1 MKTSKQVKKVETQ
14 PIINKLLYWS
24 IFVFIVKLIT
34 ISNISS
40 VNFQFSDG
48 RIFQIDNIWLGADGG
63 NYLKGYEAILKDGI
77 FSSEPVLNYWPAG
90 YPLLM
95 FLLSLL
101 GKSWVL
107 TTLSI
112 LQSVVFSYACFFFCR
127 QLLNTRL
134 RKIAFF
140 VFIIII
146 FNPTLTLSSL
156 VIGYESLVASGIL
169 ISIGLILKDI
179 NEKNNSKLKTY
190 LVLYSLI
197 SGFIIFMQPR
207 FIISCILTSVI
218 WLVYRLGPRL
228 GSISIIASLVITL
241 ILPASLI
248 YRNNIANGITS
259 ISTNLGN
266 TMNIGAGENASGGY
280 QNDAKGVDCTTS
292 GSISQQDS
300 QKVKCVLTWYLQ
312 NPVKSLQLFYNKSIY
327 FWSPWSGPLVEGT
340 MVRNPWLKI
349 NPIINIT
356 ANEDGFNLVYG
367 NFGKIVS
374 WLWMLSGLG
383 LLVLGFRRVWILG
396 KSERVLAGISGS
408 VILSNWLITLVTIGD
423 HRFRLPIMGITLFI
437 QAIGLASIFKGKSF
451 DLAPKPAL
459 R

>member
-1 MKTSKQVKKVETQ
+1 MKIAKQVKKVEIQ

-24 IFVFIVKLIT
+24 IFVFIVKLII

-112 LQSVVFSYACFFFCR
+112 LQSVIFSYACFFFCR

-197 SGFIIFMQPR
+197 SGFIMFMQPR

-356 ANEDGFNLVYG
+356 SNEDGFNLVYG
-367 NFGKIVS
+367 NFGKVVS

-396 KSERVLAGISGS
+396 KTERVLVWISGS
-408 VILSNWLITLVTIGD
+408 VILSNWFITLVTIGD

-437 QAIGLASIFKGKSF
+437 QAVGLASIFKGKSF

>member
-1 MKTSKQVKKVETQ
+1 MKIAKQVKKVETQ
-14 PIINKLLYWS
+14 PIIKKLLYWS
-24 IFVFIVKLIT
+24 VFVFILKLI
-34 ISNISS
+34 IIFNIST
-40 VNFQFSDG
+40 VNFQFTDG

-95 FLLSLL
+95 FLISLL

-112 LQSVVFSYACFFFCR
+112 LQSVIFSYACFFFCR

-197 SGFIIFMQPR
+197 SGFIMFMQPR

-367 NFGKIVS
+367 NFGKVVS

-437 QAIGLASIFKGKSF
+437 QAVGLASIFKGKTF

>member
-1 MKTSKQVKKVETQ
+1 MKITKQVKKVETQ

-24 IFVFIVKLIT
+24 VFVFILKLIIIKNIT
-34 ISNISS
+34 QVSFNLSN
-40 VNFQFSDG
+40 G
-48 RIFQIDNIWLGADGG
+48 RILKIDNIWLGADGE
-63 NYLKGYEAILKDGI
+63 NYLKGYEAMLKDGI
-77 FSSEPVLNYWPAG
+77 FSSEPILNYWPAG
-90 YPLLM
+90 YPILIL
-95 FLLSLL
+95 FLSLL

-112 LQSVVFSYACFFFCR
+112 LQSVIFSYACFFFCR

-134 RKIAFF
+134 RKIVFF

-179 NEKNNSKLKTY
+179 NEKNNSNLKTY
-190 LVLYSLI
+190 LVLYSLT

-228 GSISIIASLVITL
+228 GSISIIASLIITL

-266 TMNIGAGENASGGY
+266 TMNIGSGENASGGY

-356 ANEDGFNLVYG
+356 SNEDGFNLVYG
-367 NFGKIVS
+367 NFGKAVS

-383 LLVLGFRRVWILG
+383 LLILGFRRVWILG
-396 KSERVLAGISGS
+396 KTERVLVWISGS
-408 VILSNWLITLVTIGD
+408 VILSNWFITLVTIGD

-437 QAIGLASIFKGKSF
+437 QAVGLASIFKGKSF

>member
-1 MKTSKQVKKVETQ
+1 MKIAKQVKKVETQ

-112 LQSVVFSYACFFFCR
+112 LQSVIFSYACFFFCR

-197 SGFIIFMQPR
+197 SGFIMFMQPR

-218 WLVYRLGPRL
+218 WLIYRLGPRL

-367 NFGKIVS
+367 NFGKVVS

-396 KSERVLAGISGS
+396 KAERVLAGISGS

>member
-1 MKTSKQVKKVETQ
+1 
-14 PIINKLLYWS
+14 
-24 IFVFIVKLIT
+24 
-34 ISNISS
+34 
-40 VNFQFSDG
+40 
-48 RIFQIDNIWLGADGG
+48 
-63 NYLKGYEAILKDGI
+63 
-77 FSSEPVLNYWPAG
+77 
-90 YPLLM
+90 
-95 FLLSLL
+95 
-101 GKSWVL
+101 
-107 TTLSI
+107 
-112 LQSVVFSYACFFFCR
+112 
-127 QLLNTRL
+127 
-134 RKIAFF
+134 
-140 VFIIII
+140 
-146 FNPTLTLSSL
+146 
-156 VIGYESLVASGIL
+156 VASGIL

-228 GSISIIASLVITL
+228 GSISIIASLIITL

-292 GSISQQDS
+292 GSISQQDT

-312 NPVKSLQLFYNKSIY
+312 NPIKSLQLFYNKSIY
-327 FWSPWSGPLVEGT
+327 FWSPWVGPLAEGT
-340 MVRNPWLKI
+340 MARNPWLKI
-349 NPIINIT
+349 NPIVDIT
-356 ANEDGFNLVYG
+356 SNEDGFNLVYG
-367 NFGKIVS
+367 NFGKAVS

-383 LLVLGFRRVWILG
+383 LLILGFRRVWILG
-396 KSERVLAGISGS
+396 KTERVLVWISGS
-408 VILSNWLITLVTIGD
+408 VILSNWFITLVTIGD

-437 QAIGLASIFKGKSF
+437 QAVGLASIFKGKSF

>member
-1 MKTSKQVKKVETQ
+1 
-14 PIINKLLYWS
+14 LLYWS

-179 NEKNNSKLKTY
+179 NEKNNSKLKKY

-228 GSISIIASLVITL
+228 GSISIIASLIITL

-356 ANEDGFNLVYG
+356 SNEDGFNLVYG
-367 NFGKIVS
+367 NFGKIIS

-383 LLVLGFRRVWILG
+383 LLALGFRRIWILG
-396 KSERVLAGISGS
+396 EAERVLVGISGS

-437 QAIGLASIFKGKSF
+437 QAVGLVSIFKGKSF

>member
-1 MKTSKQVKKVETQ
+1 MKIAKQVKKVETQ

-24 IFVFIVKLIT
+24 IFVFIVKLIV

-63 NYLKGYEAILKDGI
+63 NYLKGYEAMLKDGI

-90 YPLLM
+90 YPLLIL
-95 FLLSLL
+95 LLSLL

-112 LQSVVFSYACFFFCR
+112 LQSVIFSYACFFFCR
-127 QLLNTRL
+127 QLLNTQL

-140 VFIIII
+140 VIIIII

-228 GSISIIASLVITL
+228 GSISIIASLIITL

-356 ANEDGFNLVYG
+356 SNEDGFNLVYG
-367 NFGKIVS
+367 NFGKLVS

-383 LLVLGFRRVWILG
+383 LLILGFRRVWILG
-396 KSERVLAGISGS
+396 KAERVLVAISGS

-437 QAIGLASIFKGKSF
+437 QAVGLDSIFKGKSF
-451 DLAPKPAL
+451 DLVPKPAL

>member
-1 MKTSKQVKKVETQ
+1 
-14 PIINKLLYWS
+14 
-24 IFVFIVKLIT
+24 LIL
-34 ISNISS
+34 
-40 VNFQFSDG
+40 F
-48 RIFQIDNIWLGADGG
+48 
-63 NYLKGYEAILKDGI
+63 
-77 FSSEPVLNYWPAG
+77 
-90 YPLLM
+90 
-95 FLLSLL
+95 LSLL

-112 LQSVVFSYACFFFCR
+112 LQSVIFSYACFFFCR

-134 RKIAFF
+134 RKIVFF

-179 NEKNNSKLKTY
+179 NEKNNSNLKTY

-228 GSISIIASLVITL
+228 GSISIIASLIITL

-292 GSISQQDS
+292 GSISQQDT

-312 NPVKSLQLFYNKSIY
+312 NPIKSLQLFYNKSIY
-327 FWSPWSGPLVEGT
+327 FWSPWVGPLAEGT
-340 MVRNPWLKI
+340 MARNPWLKI
-349 NPIINIT
+349 NPIVDIT
-356 ANEDGFNLVYG
+356 SNEDGFNLVYG
-367 NFGKIVS
+367 NFGKAVS

-383 LLVLGFRRVWILG
+383 LLILGFRRVWILG
-396 KSERVLAGISGS
+396 KTERVLVWISGS
-408 VILSNWLITLVTIGD
+408 VILSNWFITLVTIGD

-437 QAIGLASIFKGKSF
+437 QAVGLASIFKGKSF

>member
-1 MKTSKQVKKVETQ
+1 MKIAKQVKKVETQ

-48 RIFQIDNIWLGADGG
+48 RIFKIDNIWLGADGG

-112 LQSVVFSYACFFFCR
+112 LQSVIFSYACFFFCR

-197 SGFIIFMQPR
+197 SGFIMFMQPR

-300 QKVKCVLTWYLQ
+300 QKVKCVLAWYLQ

-367 NFGKIVS
+367 NFGKVVS

>member
-1 MKTSKQVKKVETQ
+1 MKIIKQVKKLETQ

-24 IFVFIVKLIT
+24 IFVLILKLIV
-34 ISNISS
+34 ILNIAQ
-40 VNFQFSDG
+40 VNFNLSDG
-48 RIFQIDNIWLGADGG
+48 RILQIDNIWLGADGE
-63 NYLKGYEAILKDGI
+63 NYLKGYQAMLKDGI
-77 FSSEPVLNYWPAG
+77 FSSEPILNYWPAG
-90 YPLLM
+90 YPILIL
-95 FLLSLL
+95 LLSLL

-107 TTLSI
+107 ITLSI
-112 LQSVVFSYACFFFCR
+112 LQSVIFSYACFFFCK
-127 QLLNTRL
+127 QLFNTRL
-134 RKIAFF
+134 RKIVFF
-140 VFIIII
+140 IFIFVI

-169 ISIGLILKDI
+169 ISLGLILKDI
-179 NEKNNSKLKTY
+179 NERDNSKLKTY
-190 LVLYSLI
+190 LVFYSLI
-197 SGFIIFMQPR
+197 SGFVIFMQPR

-228 GSISIIASLVITL
+228 GSISIIASLIITL

-248 YRNNIANGITS
+248 YRNNQANGLNS
-259 ISTNLGN
+259 ISTNLGA
-266 TMNIGAGENASGGY
+266 TMNFGAGENASGGY
-280 QNDAKGVDCTTS
+280 DDKNKGVDCKTS
-292 GSISQQDS
+292 GSLSQQDT

-312 NPVKSLQLFYNKSIY
+312 NPIKSLHLFYNKSIY
-327 FWSPWSGPLVEGT
+327 FWSPWVGPLAEGT
-340 MVRNPWLKI
+340 MARNPWLKI
-349 NPIINIT
+349 NPIVDIT
-356 ANEDGFNLVYG
+356 SNDEGVNLVYG

-383 LLVLGFRRVWILG
+383 LLILGLRRVWILG
-396 KSERVLAGISGS
+396 KAERVLVGISGS

-437 QAIGLASIFKGKSF
+437 QAVGLASIFKGKSF

>member
-1 MKTSKQVKKVETQ
+1 MKIAKQVKKVETQ

-24 IFVFIVKLIT
+24 IFVFIVKLII

-63 NYLKGYEAILKDGI
+63 NYLKGYESMLKDGI

-90 YPLLM
+90 YPILIL
-95 FLLSLL
+95 LLSLL

-112 LQSVVFSYACFFFCR
+112 LQSAIFSYACFFFCR
-127 QLLNTRL
+127 QLLNTQL

-179 NEKNNSKLKTY
+179 NARDNSKLKSY
-190 LVLYSLI
+190 LVFYSLI

-207 FIISCILTSVI
+207 FIISCILTLVI

-228 GSISIIASLVITL
+228 AIISLIASLVITL

-280 QNDAKGVDCTTS
+280 QNGAKGVDCTTS

-312 NPVKSLQLFYNKSIY
+312 NPVKSLKLFYNKSIY

-367 NFGKIVS
+367 NFGKVVS

-396 KSERVLAGISGS
+396 KAERVLVGISGS

-437 QAIGLASIFKGKSF
+437 QAVGLASIFKGKSF

>member
-1 MKTSKQVKKVETQ
+1 MKITKQVKKVETQ

-24 IFVFIVKLIT
+24 VFVFILKLIIIKNIT
-34 ISNISS
+34 QVSFNLSN
-40 VNFQFSDG
+40 G
-48 RIFQIDNIWLGADGG
+48 RILKIDNIWLGADGE
-63 NYLKGYEAILKDGI
+63 NYLKGYEAMLKDGI
-77 FSSEPVLNYWPAG
+77 FSSEPILNYWPAG
-90 YPLLM
+90 YPILIL
-95 FLLSLL
+95 FLSLL

-112 LQSVVFSYACFFFCR
+112 LQSVIFSYACFFFCR

-134 RKIAFF
+134 RKIVFF

-179 NEKNNSKLKTY
+179 NEKNNSNLKTY

-228 GSISIIASLVITL
+228 GSISIIASLIITL

-356 ANEDGFNLVYG
+356 SNEDGFNLVYG
-367 NFGKIVS
+367 NFGKAVS

-383 LLVLGFRRVWILG
+383 LLILGFRRVWILG
-396 KSERVLAGISGS
+396 KTERVLVWISGS
-408 VILSNWLITLVTIGD
+408 VILSNWFITLVTIGD

-437 QAIGLASIFKGKSF
+437 QAVGLASIFKGKSF